1 MYLDRL
7 RHCGVDASIRSIAL
21 FVGSGHPPNVDA
33 ALRVLETAARMPDVL
48 FVLAG
53 GHVDALPGIPNGE
66 NVVARGVVNRAEL
79 DELLSCCD
87 VALNPMASGSGT
99 NIKMI
104 DYFAAGA
111 PVVSTAIG
119 ARGLGGT
126 PGAHYLET
134 ELANLDDAIRSA
146 IRVPSE
152 ADHRAR
158 AARDLAES
166 LDWASIGEEYAQLIV
181 RTIETPWIFDPAM

>member
-7 RHCGVDASIRSIAL
+7 RQCGVDASIRSIAL

-66 NVVARGVVNRAEL
+66 NVVARGVVSRAEL
-79 DELLSCCD
+79 DELLACCD
-87 VALNPMASGSGT
+87 VALNPMSSGSGT

-119 ARGLGGT
+119 ARGLDARAGVQ
-126 PGAHYLET
+126 YLET
-134 ELANLDDAIRSA
+134 DCENLDQVIAASLSDARGTA
-146 IRVPSE
+146 G
-152 ADHRAR
+152 RAR
-158 AARDLAES
+158 AARELAEDV
-166 LDWASIGEEYAQLIV
+166 DWRRLGARFTHAVIQ
-181 RTIETPWIFDPAM
+181 TISRGQR